1 MSAKGEVIR
10 AGDVDVVTADVVTQ
24 LHRPRAGPCVS
35 IYLPTHTAGPATRQD
50 PIRFRNLVRAAHEVL
65 RDEHDLSA
73 SEIDLLFGP
82 ARQLATDREFW
93 RHQSDGLAFFL
104 EPDFFHTLRVPL
116 PFREDVHVGPSFRV
130 RPLLPLLSGDGH
142 FYLLALSVNNVRV
155 FVATRL
161 TIAELA
167 LDAVPASMAEALA
180 HEDHEA
186 QLQVRAGGQAGM
198 FHGHGVG
205 DEVDKQALERF
216 FRAVDRGLRPL
227 LRSDPA
233 PLVVAA
239 VDYYL
244 PIYRSITTH
253 LALVDT
259 AVAGSP
265 ERQQPRDLHAA
276 AWDAVAPIFASARN
290 DAVQR
295 LRSALERGSAA
306 AGAVDVAEAA
316 VAGRVATL
324 LLADDAPI
332 PGHLQAGRATLQ
344 DDRHNGAVD
353 LLEHAAVATLASGGT
368 VFTDEGDAVPDGV
381 GAAALLRW

>member
-1 MSAKGEVIR
+1 MTEVTR
-10 AGDVDVVTADVVTQ
+10 AGDVDLVTIDVVTQ

-35 IYLPTHTAGPATRQD
+35 IYLPTHTAGAATRQD
-50 PIRFRNLVRAAHEVL
+50 PIRFRNLVRAAQKVL
-65 RDEHDLSA
+65 RSEHDLSA
-73 SEIDLLFGP
+73 REIDLLFGP
-82 ARQLATDREFW
+82 AQQLANDRKFW
-93 RHQSDGLAFFL
+93 QHQSDGLAFFL
-104 EPDFFHTLRVPL
+104 ELDLVHTLRVPL
-116 PFREDVHVGPSFRV
+116 RFREDVHVGPSFRV
-130 RPLLPLLSGDGH
+130 SPLFPLLSGDGH
-142 FYLLALSVNNVRV
+142 FYLLALSVNAVRV

-198 FHGHGVG
+198 FHGHGIG

-216 FRAVDRGLRPL
+216 FRAVDRGLRPF

-253 LALVDT
+253 PALVDT

-265 ERQQPRDLHAA
+265 ERQQQRDLHAA
-276 AWDAVAPIFASARN
+276 AWEVVAPIFASARN

-306 AGAVDVAEAA
+306 AGAVDVDKAA

-324 LLADDAPI
+324 FLADDAPLAG
-332 PGHLQAGRATLQ
+332 PLEDGRATLH
-344 DDRHNGAVD
+344 DDRQNGVAD
-353 LLEHAAVATLASGGT
+353 LLEHAAIATLASGGT
-368 VFTDEGDAVPDGV
+368 VFTDERDAVPDGV